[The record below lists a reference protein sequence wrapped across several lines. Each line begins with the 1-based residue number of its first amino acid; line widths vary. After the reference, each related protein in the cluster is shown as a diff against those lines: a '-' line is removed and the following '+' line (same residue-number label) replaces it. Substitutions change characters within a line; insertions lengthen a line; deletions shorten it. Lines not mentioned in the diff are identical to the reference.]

1 MKASIRI
8 EIEGCRVD
16 QEIDLPD
23 EYMPRGVMA
32 SPDSRALVLSLEP
45 AIHAI
50 LGNLATKG
58 VIKHISPAQ
67 YYAGR

>member
-16 QEIDLPD
+16 QEIELPD
-23 EYMPRGVMA
+23 EYMPRGIMA

-58 VIKHISPAQ
+58 VIKYISPVEF
-67 YYAGR
+67 YAGR